1 MRSDMFKVIVE
12 APRRGH
18 NQKSDGRIFRNSEE
32 APAKLGMRAGYRS
45 RKWLNENLNPL
56 ERYLHAQ
63 IGRPW
68 DKVYSE
74 ICRTI
79 DGRSTVKQ
87 HVLLHVNDFIAVH
100 TKLVDGVVHGMRYSS
115 FGPFEPLDQVHCDLY
130 IHPVNGL
137 LLKNRAYARR
147 RQEFRKDRRR
157 QAAARDADRRTLDAV
172 HQLHRIDGIWY
183 LVDVEALPQE
193 RHVKCGSGAT
203 ATIRSV
209 YDKRWDVVRKSMV
222 AINYDQLGPK
232 NGQPTNKMLY
242 GDAKLF
248 GASKRQLNSRELRNH
263 GLLSK

>member
-1 MRSDMFKVIVE
+1 MRSDMFKLIVE

-87 HVLLHVNDFIAVH
+87 HVLLHIEDFVVVR
-100 TKLVDGVVHGMRYSS
+100 TKLVEGIVVTLHRGWLSCM
-115 FGPFEPLDQVHCDLY
+115 PLEDVDTDLY
-130 IHPVNGL
+130 VHPVSGL
-137 LLKNRAYARR
+137 LLRNRAYARKCEAG
-147 RQEFRKDRRR
+147 RQSRRR
-157 QAAARDADRRTLDAV
+157 QAVADAADRRVLDAER
-172 HQLHRIDGIWY
+172 QLHRIDGIWY
-183 LVDVEALPQE
+183 LVDVEALPEE
-193 RHVKCGSGAT
+193 RYVKSGSGAT
-203 ATIRSV
+203 ASLRPV
-209 YDKRWDVVRKSMV
+209 YDKRWDVVRKAMV
-222 AINYDQLGPK
+222 AINHDWVDSK
-232 NGQPTNKMLY
+232 DGQPSNQTLY
-242 GDAKLF
+242 GDIKLF
-248 GASKRQLNSRELRNH
+248 GVSKRQLDSRELRDY
-263 GLLSK
+263 GLASK